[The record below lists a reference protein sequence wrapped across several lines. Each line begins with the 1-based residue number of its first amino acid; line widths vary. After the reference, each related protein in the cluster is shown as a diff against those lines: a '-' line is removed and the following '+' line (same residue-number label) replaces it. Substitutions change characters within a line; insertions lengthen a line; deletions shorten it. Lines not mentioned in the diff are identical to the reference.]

1 MMTASEIVREINNK
15 VYRPVYLLYGQEP
28 YYIDM
33 VTDYIV
39 KNVLTEEEKAFNQ
52 TIFYG
57 KDTGYADIINASRR
71 YPMMASHQVIV
82 LKEGQQ
88 LKDIDEISV
97 YAQNPLKSTIL
108 VINYKYGTYAKN
120 KKLYKAVQSGGG
132 ALMESARLYENKI
145 PDWIIT
151 WLGRKKI
158 KIDMAACM
166 LLVEYLGSDLGKIAN
181 ELEKLILSLPG
192 NEGKITSQVIENNI
206 GISKDYNN
214 FELQKALGQKN
225 VLKANRIAGYFAE
238 NPGKNPLPLT
248 ISSLFNYFSRI
259 LMFHLLTDRS
269 RKNVA
274 AQLKVNPFFVPEYEQ
289 AARNYDRFKT
299 AAVISSLRE
308 YEMRSKGFG
317 NSSTS
322 DGELLKELVYK
333 ILH

>member
-1 MMTASEIVREINNK
+1 MTPGEIVREINNK
-15 VYRPVYLLYGQEP
+15 IYRPVYLLHGQEP

-33 VTDYIV
+33 VTDYII
-39 KNVLTEEEKAFNQ
+39 KNALTEEEKAFNQ

-57 KDTGYADIINASRR
+57 KDTSYRDIINASRR
-71 YPMMASHQVIV
+71 FPMMASHQVIV

-88 LKDIDEISV
+88 LKELDEISV
-97 YAQNPLKSTIL
+97 YAEKPLKSTIL
-108 VINYKYGTYAKN
+108 VINYKYGTYPKN
-120 KKLYKAVQSGGG
+120 KKLYKVVQSGGG
-132 ALMESARLYENKI
+132 IVMESARLYENKI
-145 PDWIIT
+145 PDWIIS
-151 WLGRKKI
+151 WLGRRNI

-181 ELEKLILSLPG
+181 ELEKLLLSLPG
-192 NEGKITSQVIENNI
+192 NEKKITSQLIENNI

-238 NPGKNPLPLT
+238 NPGKNPFQLT
-248 ISSLFNYFSRI
+248 ISSLFNYFSKI
-259 LMFHLLTDRS
+259 LMFHFITDKS
-269 RKNVA
+269 KKNIA
-274 AQLKVNPFFVPEYEQ
+274 SQLKINPFFVSEYEQ

-299 AAVISSLRE
+299 AAVISCLRE

-322 DGELLKELVYK
+322 DGELLKEMIYK